1 MLNNIETKI
10 RITVNKCVIYKQ
22 FFDNID
28 KISKESKLMYKE
40 STNVVVKHLVNR
52 LRDVRTASNEFRLT
66 IEEISRIV
74 ASEALSEFKTITT
87 NIETWQGPLDVE
99 MIEVQKLVLIP
110 ILRAGEPM
118 LTGILRTLPYAKS
131 GFLAMKRDEETAESK
146 LFYENV
152 PPLEDKTVIILD
164 PMVATGGSLIDGID
178 YLKNKGAQKIISLNI
193 LGAPEGVEAVTKAHP
208 DVNMYIAQID
218 ERLDEK
224 KYIRPGL
231 GDAGDR
237 AFNTHI

>member
-1 MLNNIETKI
+1 
-10 RITVNKCVIYKQ
+10 
-22 FFDNID
+22 
-28 KISKESKLMYKE
+28 MYKE
-40 STNVVVKHLVNR
+40 STNIVVKHLVNR

-74 ASEALSEFKTITT
+74 ASEALSDFKTITT

-131 GFLAMKRDEETAESK
+131 GFLAMKRDEKTAESK

-152 PPLEDKTVIILD
+152 PSLEDKTVLLLD
-164 PMVATGGSLIDGID
+164 PMVATGGSLIDGIS
-178 YLKNKGAQKIISLNI
+178 YLKSKGAKKIISLNI
-193 LGAPEGVEAVTKAHP
+193 LGAPEGVNAVVEAHP
-208 DVNMYIAQID
+208 DVDIYIAQID

-237 AFNTHI
+237 AFNTN

>member
-1 MLNNIETKI
+1 
-10 RITVNKCVIYKQ
+10 
-22 FFDNID
+22 
-28 KISKESKLMYKE
+28 MYKE
-40 STNVVVKHLVNR
+40 SNNVVVKHLVNR

-74 ASEALSEFKTITT
+74 ASEALENFPTVTQ
-87 NIETWQGPLDVE
+87 NINTWQGPLDVQVL
-99 MIEVQKLVLIP
+99 EVQKLVLVP

-131 GFLAMKRDEETAESK
+131 GFLAMKRDEKTAESK

-152 PPLEDKTVIILD
+152 PNLEDKTVLLLD
-164 PMVATGGSLIDGID
+164 PMVATGGSLIDSIT
-178 YLKNKGAQKIISLNI
+178 YLKDKGAKNIISLNI
-193 LGAPEGVEAVTKAHP
+193 LGAPEGVDAVQKAHP
-208 DVNMYIAQID
+208 DVDIYIAQID
-218 ERLDEK
+218 ERLDDN

-237 AFNTHI
+237 AFNTN